1 MQKIVVED
9 AKMAKKRED
18 EANAAIKRACIITEG
33 RCVFALACYVCF
45 LCGCAVGCVSMCL
58 PMDAYRNAEE
68 GELHAQVA
76 ALVLSL

>member
-1 MQKIVVED
+1 MTKIVDDD

-33 RCVFALACYVCF
+33 RCVRTCV
-45 LCGCAVGCVSMCL
+45 LCVFCLWVCAVGCVSMCV
-58 PMDAYRNAEE
+58 PMDLCKNAEE
-68 GELHAQVA
+68 GAFHAQVA